1 MLLILLL
8 LYIYIYI
15 SSFILYLVN
24 IMNKGSFL
32 EKVGKCAKMFI
43 TYEFKHMEEES
54 KDCFS
59 VI

>member
-8 LYIYIYI
+8 LYIYILVV
-15 SSFILYLVN
+15 LYLVN
-24 IMNKGSFL
+24 IIYKGSFL
-32 EKVGKCAKMFI
+32 QKVGKCAKMFI
-43 TYEFKHMEEES
+43 SYEFKHMEEES